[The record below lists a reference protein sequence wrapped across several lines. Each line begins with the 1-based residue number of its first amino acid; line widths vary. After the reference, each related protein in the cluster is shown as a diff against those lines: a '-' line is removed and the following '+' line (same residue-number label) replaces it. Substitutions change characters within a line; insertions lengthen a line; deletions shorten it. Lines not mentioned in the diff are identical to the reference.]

1 MFEKHFEHLV
11 SVLKSHCR
19 TLPGTIL
26 FVQWRA
32 ERSDFVRFNHGLL
45 RQAGTVE
52 RHSAEFRMIQ
62 GQRVAVLQ
70 KNLTGAPAEDEIV
83 IDEVLRVLTQRMPD
97 AAEDPHLLI
106 NTVAA
111 QSADSQADG
120 TVDAQTAVQTVLDEA
135 RGHDLVGAWM
145 SGPMAAGLWSS
156 LGAQHFF
163 ERTSWSL
170 DYSIYA
176 RSDATQSRRDKA
188 VKATLAGGHWSAELV
203 RDSIRKSLLQLEVL
217 YRKPILL
224 GPGSYRA
231 LLAPAAVGALIDMLC
246 WGGFSARAEL
256 TGQSPLLKLRSGESS
271 FSTLFSLAEDLH
283 RIAAPRFQSDGFL
296 RPVKTG
302 LIHAGK
308 AVDRFCSPRTASEF
322 GIESNGAGNDEG
334 PLALT
339 MQGGSLAQADEMA
352 ALNQGLSISNLWY
365 LNFSDRNNC
374 RVTGMSRFATI
385 WVENGQWLAPVVPM
399 RFDDSLFSLLGEQL
413 QDLGAEPVRLPELS
427 SYDWRSS
434 SAILAPSALI
444 RAMRF
449 TL

>member
-1 MFEKHFEHLV
+1 MFEKYFEHLV
-11 SVLKSHCR
+11 SVLKSRCASMS
-19 TLPGTIL
+19 GTIL

-32 ERSDFVRFNHGLL
+32 ERSDFVRFNHALL

-62 GQRVAVLQ
+62 GQRVSVLQ
-70 KNLTGAPAEDEIV
+70 KNLTGAPGDDEMV
-83 IDEVLRVLTQRMPD
+83 IDEVLRALAARMPD
-97 AAEDPHLLI
+97 AADDPYLLI

-111 QSADSQADG
+111 QSRDSQAELE
-120 TVDAQTAVQTVLDEA
+120 VDAQLAVQTVLDEA
-135 RGHDLVGAWM
+135 RGHDLVGAWT

-163 ERTSWSL
+163 ERASWSL

-176 RSDATQSRRDKA
+176 RSDAAQSRRDKA
-188 VKATLAGGHWSAELV
+188 VKATLAGGDWSSERV
-203 RDSIRKSLLQLEVL
+203 RDSIRKSLRQLEVL

-224 GPGSYRA
+224 APGGYRA

-256 TGQSPLLKLRSGESS
+256 IGQSPLLKLRTGESK
-271 FSTLFSLAEDLH
+271 FSTLFALAEDLD
-283 RIAAPRFQSDGFL
+283 RIPVPRFQSDGFL
-296 RPVKTG
+296 RPFKTD
-302 LIHAGK
+302 LIDAGK
-308 AVDRFCSPRTASEF
+308 AVEQFCSPRTAREF

-339 MQGGSLAQADEMA
+339 MQGGSLDQAKEMA
-352 ALNQGLSISNLWY
+352 ALGQGLSISNLWY
-365 LNFSDRNNC
+365 LNFSDRSSC
-374 RVTGMSRFATI
+374 RVTGMTRFATI
-385 WVENGQWLAPVVPM
+385 WVENGEWVAPVVPM
-399 RFDDSLFSLLGEQL
+399 RFDDSLFSLLGDQL
-413 QDLGAEPVRLPELS
+413 QDLGAEPERLPELV

-434 SAILAPSALI
+434 SASLIPSALI

-449 TL
+449 TI